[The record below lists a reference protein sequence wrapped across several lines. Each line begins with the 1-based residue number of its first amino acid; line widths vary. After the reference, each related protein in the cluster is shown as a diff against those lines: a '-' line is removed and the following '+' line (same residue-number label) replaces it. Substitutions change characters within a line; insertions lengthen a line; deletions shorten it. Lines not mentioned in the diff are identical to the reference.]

1 MGMWENE
8 GGLPAGPPPRPRIRN
23 VKIVRS
29 LSWLRSWDSST
40 TTRGNET
47 TPRHQRQRQ
56 RQEERGKT
64 KRQRQRQRG
73 GAERQDAN
81 LPGQPG
87 RINKTCRYSGCLA
100 PYSRGNPAVEAG
112 DQGVSTKSGASQPW
126 IGAAERRHTGPGSS
140 GDHRVRALRWK
151 GFPTDIGTHLLKNTM
166 PARGPSSCEKDQYLC
181 SGTDASTATF

>member
-8 GGLPAGPPPRPRIRN
+8 GGLPAGPPPRPRKRN
-23 VKIVRS
+23 VKVVRS
-29 LSWLRSWDSST
+29 
-40 TTRGNET
+40 
-47 TPRHQRQRQ
+47 QRQ

-73 GAERQDAN
+73 EAERQDAN

-87 RINKTCRYSGCLA
+87 RIKKTSRYSGCLA

-112 DQGVSTKSGASQPW
+112 DQGLSTKSGASQPW